1 VSGRTVAV
9 QDGTRPGPG
18 PAATFWFDHLTM
30 VSEGRHKTVSN
41 ETPRAN
47 GSSRIAFM
55 AIFFHLC
62 AFASIFDI
70 YFRSPIING
79 LDAVEL
85 PSGAQARRVVVFIA
99 DGGRADMF
107 FQIYNG

>member
-1 VSGRTVAV
+1 MVPAEDPGRAGSDQSVA
-9 QDGTRPGPG
+9 RPGLEPSS
-18 PAATFWFDHLTM
+18 FDHMKM
-30 VSEGRHKTVSN
+30 VSERSVSS
-41 ETPRAN
+41 EAPRAD
-47 GSSRIAFM
+47 GSSRIALL

-79 LDAVEL
+79 LDAVQL
-85 PSGAQARRVVVFIA
+85 PPGAQARRVIIFIA

>member
-1 VSGRTVAV
+1 
-9 QDGTRPGPG
+9 
-18 PAATFWFDHLTM
+18 
-30 VSEGRHKTVSN
+30 
-41 ETPRAN
+41 
-47 GSSRIAFM
+47 M

-85 PSGAQARRVVVFIA
+85 PPGAQARRVVVFIA